1 MTQSHHADQTET
13 NTTHNHADHAAEHA
27 VAHVSAHVASHV
39 AEHAS
44 GHAHEAPTNAP
55 LLEGNSPKDWEEQF
69 GGSVAI
75 FSALANPLRLAIA
88 HHLMHRP
95 HSVSELHTCLGI
107 SQPLASHHLRILRE
121 AHVIDREQQG
131 RTTIYR
137 LKDDH
142 ISHIVVDVYE
152 HTREHHAD

>member
-1 MTQSHHADQTET
+1 MTQSQHTDQTET
-13 NTTHNHADHAAEHA
+13 THAHYAAEQ
-27 VAHVSAHVASHV
+27 VAKHV
-39 AEHAS
+39 AEHPVEHTS
-44 GHAHEAPTNAP
+44 AHDHEVPANAP
-55 LLEGNSPKDWEEQF
+55 LLEGSGPKDWEEQF

-75 FSALANPLRLAIA
+75 FSALANPLRLALA

>member
-1 MTQSHHADQTET
+1 MTSHHENSAEANTHHAD
-13 NTTHNHADHAAEHA
+13 H
-27 VAHVSAHVASHV
+27 SAQ
-39 AEHAS
+39 
-44 GHAHEAPTNAP
+44 AHEAPASMP
-55 LLEGNSPKDWEEQF
+55 LFEGSGPKDWEEQF

-75 FSALANPLRLAIA
+75 FSALANPLRLALA

>member
-1 MTQSHHADQTET
+1 MTQSQHTDQTET
-13 NTTHNHADHAAEHA
+13 THAHYAAEQ
-27 VAHVSAHVASHV
+27 VAKHV
-39 AEHAS
+39 AEHTAE
-44 GHAHEAPTNAP
+44 HAHEAPANAP

-142 ISHIVVDVYE
+142 ISHIVIDVYE
-152 HTREHHAD
+152 HTCEHHAD

>member
-1 MTQSHHADQTET
+1 MTQSQHTDHTET
-13 NTTHNHADHAAEHA
+13 THAHYAAEQ
-27 VAHVSAHVASHV
+27 VAKHV
-39 AEHAS
+39 AEHSAEHAS
-44 GHAHEAPTNAP
+44 AHTHEAPTNAP
-55 LLEGNSPKDWEEQF
+55 LIEGNSPKDWEEQF
-69 GGSVAI
+69 GPSVAI

-142 ISHIVVDVYE
+142 ISHIVLDVYE

>member
-1 MTQSHHADQTET
+1 MTSHHEDHHENSAEANTHHAD
-13 NTTHNHADHAAEHA
+13 H
-27 VAHVSAHVASHV
+27 SAQ
-39 AEHAS
+39 
-44 GHAHEAPTNAP
+44 AHEAPASAP
-55 LLEGNSPKDWEEQF
+55 LFEGSGPKDWEEQF
-69 GGSVAI
+69 GPSVAI

-88 HHLMHRP
+88 HHLVHRP
-95 HSVSELHTCLGI
+95 HSVSELPPCLGI

>member
-1 MTQSHHADQTET
+1 MTQSQHTDQTET
-13 NTTHNHADHAAEHA
+13 THAHYAAE
-27 VAHVSAHVASHV
+27 HV
-39 AEHAS
+39 AEHTAE
-44 GHAHEAPTNAP
+44 HAHEAPTNAP
-55 LLEGNSPKDWEEQF
+55 LLE
-69 GGSVAI
+69 
-75 FSALANPLRLAIA
+75 
-88 HHLMHRP
+88 
-95 HSVSELHTCLGI
+95 GI

>member
-1 MTQSHHADQTET
+1 MTQSQHTDKTET
-13 NTTHNHADHAAEHA
+13 NTTHNHPAEYVAA
-27 VAHVSAHVASHV
+27 HV

-44 GHAHEAPTNAP
+44 KHASAHAHEVPANAP
-55 LLEGNSPKDWEEQF
+55 LFEGSGPKDWEEQF
-69 GGSVAI
+69 GPSVAI

-88 HHLMHRP
+88 HHLVHRP

-107 SQPLASHHLRILRE
+107 SQPLASHHLRVLRE
-121 AHVIDREQQG
+121 AHVIDREQHG

-137 LKDDH
+137 LKDHH
-142 ISHIVVDVYE
+142 ISHIVTDVHE

>member
-1 MTQSHHADQTET
+1 MTSHHENSAEANTHHAD
-13 NTTHNHADHAAEHA
+13 H
-27 VAHVSAHVASHV
+27 SAQ
-39 AEHAS
+39 
-44 GHAHEAPTNAP
+44 AHEAPASMP
-55 LLEGNSPKDWEEQF
+55 LFEGSGPKDWEEQF
-69 GGSVAI
+69 GPSVAI

-88 HHLMHRP
+88 HHLVHRP

-107 SQPLASHHLRILRE
+107 SQPLASHHLRVLRE

-152 HTREHHAD
+152 HTREHHVD

>member
-1 MTQSHHADQTET
+1 MTQSHHTDHHQTKQTET
-13 NTTHNHADHAAEHA
+13 NTHHPAEH
-27 VAHVSAHVASHV
+27 VAAHV
-39 AEHAS
+39 AEHA
-44 GHAHEAPTNAP
+44 HEVPANAP
-55 LLEGNSPKDWEEQF
+55 LLEGSGPKDWEEQF
-69 GGSVAI
+69 GPSVAI

-121 AHVIDREQQG
+121 AHVIDREQRG
-131 RTTIYR
+131 RATIYR
-137 LKDDH
+137 LKDHH
-142 ISHIVVDVYE
+142 ISHIVLDVYE

>member
-1 MTQSHHADQTET
+1 MTQSQHTDQTET
-13 NTTHNHADHAAEHA
+13 THAHYAAEQVAKHVAEHTAEHA
-27 VAHVSAHVASHV
+27 V
-39 AEHAS
+39 E
-44 GHAHEAPTNAP
+44 HAHEVPANAP

-69 GGSVAI
+69 GPSVAI

>member
-1 MTQSHHADQTET
+1 MTQSQHTDQTET
-13 NTTHNHADHAAEHA
+13 THAHYAAEQ
-27 VAHVSAHVASHV
+27 VAKHV
-39 AEHAS
+39 AEHTAE
-44 GHAHEAPTNAP
+44 HAHEVPANAP
-55 LLEGNSPKDWEEQF
+55 LFEGNSPKDWEEQF
-69 GGSVAI
+69 GPSVAI

-88 HHLMHRP
+88 HHLMHRT

>member
-1 MTQSHHADQTET
+1 MTQSHHADQNET
-13 NTTHNHADHAAEHA
+13 NTTHNHAAEH
-27 VAHVSAHVASHV
+27 VAAHVADHSHEV
-39 AEHAS
+39 PA
-44 GHAHEAPTNAP
+44 NAP

-69 GGSVAI
+69 GPSVAI
-75 FSALANPLRLAIA
+75 FSALANPLRLALA

-152 HTREHHAD
+152 HTREHHVD

>member
-1 MTQSHHADQTET
+1 MTQSQHTDQTET
-13 NTTHNHADHAAEHA
+13 THANYATEQ
-27 VAHVSAHVASHV
+27 VAKHV
-39 AEHAS
+39 AEHSAEHAS
-44 GHAHEAPTNAP
+44 AHAHEVPANAP

-69 GGSVAI
+69 GPSVAI

>member
-1 MTQSHHADQTET
+1 MTQSQHTDQTET
-13 NTTHNHADHAAEHA
+13 THAHYAAEQ
-27 VAHVSAHVASHV
+27 VAKHV
-39 AEHAS
+39 AEHAVEHTAE
-44 GHAHEAPTNAP
+44 HAHEVPTNAP
-55 LLEGNSPKDWEEQF
+55 LLEGNGPKDWEEQF

-75 FSALANPLRLAIA
+75 FSALANPLRLALA

>member
-1 MTQSHHADQTET
+1 MTQSQHTDQTK
-13 NTTHNHADHAAEHA
+13 TTHTDYAAEQ
-27 VAHVSAHVASHV
+27 VAKHV
-39 AEHAS
+39 AEHAVEHTAE
-44 GHAHEAPTNAP
+44 HAHEVPTNAP
-55 LLEGNSPKDWEEQF
+55 LLEGSGPKDWEEQF
-69 GGSVAI
+69 GPSVAI

-88 HHLMHRP
+88 HHLVHRP

-121 AHVIDREQQG
+121 AHVIDREQHG

-137 LKDDH
+137 LKDHH
-142 ISHIVVDVYE
+142 ISHIVTDVHE

>member
-1 MTQSHHADQTET
+1 MTSHHEDHHENSAEA
-13 NTTHNHADHAAEHA
+13 NTHHANH
-27 VAHVSAHVASHV
+27 SAQ
-39 AEHAS
+39 
-44 GHAHEAPTNAP
+44 AHEAPASAP
-55 LLEGNSPKDWEEQF
+55 LFEGRGPKDWEEQF
-69 GGSVAI
+69 GPSVAI

-88 HHLMHRP
+88 HHLVHRP

-121 AHVIDREQQG
+121 AHVIDREQHG

-137 LKDDH
+137 LKDHH
-142 ISHIVVDVYE
+142 ISHIVTDVHE

>member
-1 MTQSHHADQTET
+1 MTQSHHADQNET
-13 NTTHNHADHAAEHA
+13 NTTHNHAAEH
-27 VAHVSAHVASHV
+27 VAAHVADHSHEV
-39 AEHAS
+39 PA
-44 GHAHEAPTNAP
+44 NAP

-69 GGSVAI
+69 GPSVAI
-75 FSALANPLRLAIA
+75 FSALANPLRLALA

-142 ISHIVVDVYE
+142 ISHIVLDVYE

>member
-1 MTQSHHADQTET
+1 MTQSQHTDQTET
-13 NTTHNHADHAAEHA
+13 THAHYAAEQ
-27 VAHVSAHVASHV
+27 VAKHV
-39 AEHAS
+39 AEHTAE
-44 GHAHEAPTNAP
+44 HAHEAPANAP
-55 LLEGNSPKDWEEQF
+55 LLEGSGPKDWEEQF

-142 ISHIVVDVYE
+142 IRHIVVDVYE
-152 HTREHHAD
+152 HKREHNAD

>member
-1 MTQSHHADQTET
+1 MTQSQHTDHTET
-13 NTTHNHADHAAEHA
+13 THANYATEQ
-27 VAHVSAHVASHV
+27 VAKHV
-39 AEHAS
+39 AEHSAEHAS
-44 GHAHEAPTNAP
+44 AHTHEAPTNAP
-55 LLEGNSPKDWEEQF
+55 RIEGNSPKDWEEQF
-69 GGSVAI
+69 GPSVAI
-75 FSALANPLRLAIA
+75 FSALANPLRLALA

-152 HTREHHAD
+152 HTREHHVD

>member
-1 MTQSHHADQTET
+1 MTQSQHTDQTET
-13 NTTHNHADHAAEHA
+13 HTTHNHPADHVAAHIT
-27 VAHVSAHVASHV
+27 
-39 AEHAS
+39 EHAS
-44 GHAHEAPTNAP
+44 AHDHEVPANAP
-55 LLEGNSPKDWEEQF
+55 LLEGSCPKDWEEQF
-69 GGSVAI
+69 GPSVAI
-75 FSALANPLRLAIA
+75 FSALANPLRLALA
-88 HHLMHRP
+88 HRLMHRP

-152 HTREHHAD
+152 HTREHHVD

>member
-1 MTQSHHADQTET
+1 MTSHHENSAEANTHHAD
-13 NTTHNHADHAAEHA
+13 H
-27 VAHVSAHVASHV
+27 SAQ
-39 AEHAS
+39 
-44 GHAHEAPTNAP
+44 AHEAPASMP
-55 LLEGNSPKDWEEQF
+55 LFEGSGPKDWEEQF
-69 GGSVAI
+69 GPSVAI

-88 HHLMHRP
+88 HHLVHRP

-107 SQPLASHHLRILRE
+107 SQPLASHHLRVLRE

-142 ISHIVVDVYE
+142 ISHIVIDVYE

>member
-1 MTQSHHADQTET
+1 MTQSQHTDQTET
-13 NTTHNHADHAAEHA
+13 THAHYAAEQ
-27 VAHVSAHVASHV
+27 VAKHV
-39 AEHAS
+39 AEHTAE
-44 GHAHEAPTNAP
+44 HAHEVPANAP
-55 LLEGNSPKDWEEQF
+55 LFEGNSPKDWEEQF
-69 GGSVAI
+69 GPSVAI

>member
-1 MTQSHHADQTET
+1 MTQSQHTDQTET
-13 NTTHNHADHAAEHA
+13 NTTHNHADHAAEQ
-27 VAHVSAHVASHV
+27 VANHV

-44 GHAHEAPTNAP
+44 EHSHEIPANAP

-69 GGSVAI
+69 GPSVAI
-75 FSALANPLRLAIA
+75 FSALANPLRLALA

-121 AHVIDREQQG
+121 AHVIDREQHG

-137 LKDDH
+137 LKDHH
-142 ISHIVVDVYE
+142 ISHIVTDVHE

>member
-1 MTQSHHADQTET
+1 MTQSQHTDQTET
-13 NTTHNHADHAAEHA
+13 THAHYAAEQ
-27 VAHVSAHVASHV
+27 VAKHV
-39 AEHAS
+39 AEHSAEHAS
-44 GHAHEAPTNAP
+44 AHAHEAPTNAP
-55 LLEGNSPKDWEEQF
+55 LIEGNSPKDWEEQF

-75 FSALANPLRLAIA
+75 FSALANPLRLALA

-142 ISHIVVDVYE
+142 ISHIVLDVYE
-152 HTREHHAD
+152 HTREHHTD

>member
-1 MTQSHHADQTET
+1 MTQSQHTDQTET
-13 NTTHNHADHAAEHA
+13 THAHYAAEQ
-27 VAHVSAHVASHV
+27 VAKHV
-39 AEHAS
+39 AEHAVEHTS
-44 GHAHEAPTNAP
+44 EHTHEAPTNAP
-55 LLEGNSPKDWEEQF
+55 LIEGNSPKDWEEQF

-75 FSALANPLRLAIA
+75 FSALANPLRLALA

>member
-1 MTQSHHADQTET
+1 MTQSHHTDQNET
-13 NTTHNHADHAAEHA
+13 NTTHNHADHGAE
-27 VAHVSAHVASHV
+27 HV

-44 GHAHEAPTNAP
+44 EHTHEVPANAP

-69 GGSVAI
+69 GPSVAI

>member
-1 MTQSHHADQTET
+1 MTQSQHTDHTET
-13 NTTHNHADHAAEHA
+13 THAHYAAEQ
-27 VAHVSAHVASHV
+27 VAKHV
-39 AEHAS
+39 AEHSAEHAS
-44 GHAHEAPTNAP
+44 AHTHEAPTNAP
-55 LLEGNSPKDWEEQF
+55 LIEGNSPKDWEEQF

>member
-1 MTQSHHADQTET
+1 MTQSQHTDHTE
-13 NTTHNHADHAAEHA
+13 TTHNHPAEHVAAHIAEHAAEHA
-27 VAHVSAHVASHV
+27 SA
-39 AEHAS
+39 
-44 GHAHEAPTNAP
+44 HAHEVPANAP
-55 LLEGNSPKDWEEQF
+55 LLEGSCPKDWEEQF
-69 GGSVAI
+69 GPSVAI

>member
-1 MTQSHHADQTET
+1 MTQSQHTDHTET
-13 NTTHNHADHAAEHA
+13 THAHYAAEQ
-27 VAHVSAHVASHV
+27 VAKYV

-44 GHAHEAPTNAP
+44 EHAHEAPTNAP
-55 LLEGNSPKDWEEQF
+55 LIEGNSPKDWEEQF

-75 FSALANPLRLAIA
+75 FSALANPLRLALA

-142 ISHIVVDVYE
+142 ISHIVLDVYE

>member
-1 MTQSHHADQTET
+1 MTQSQHTDQTET
-13 NTTHNHADHAAEHA
+13 THANYATEQ
-27 VAHVSAHVASHV
+27 VAKHV
-39 AEHAS
+39 AEHSAEHAS
-44 GHAHEAPTNAP
+44 AHAHEAPTNAP
-55 LLEGNSPKDWEEQF
+55 LIEGNSPKDWEEQF

-75 FSALANPLRLAIA
+75 FSALANPLRLALA

-142 ISHIVVDVYE
+142 ISHIVLDVYE

>member
-1 MTQSHHADQTET
+1 MTQSQHTDHTET
-13 NTTHNHADHAAEHA
+13 THANYAAEHA
-27 VAHVSAHVASHV
+27 SK
-39 AEHAS
+39 HAS
-44 GHAHEAPTNAP
+44 AHAHEAPANAP
-55 LLEGNSPKDWEEQF
+55 LLEGSCPKDWEEQF
-69 GGSVAI
+69 GPSVAI
-75 FSALANPLRLAIA
+75 FSALANPLRLALA

>member
-1 MTQSHHADQTET
+1 MTQSQHTDQTET
-13 NTTHNHADHAAEHA
+13 THAHYAAEQ
-27 VAHVSAHVASHV
+27 VAKHV
-39 AEHAS
+39 AEHTSEHAS
-44 GHAHEAPTNAP
+44 AHTHEAPTNAP
-55 LLEGNSPKDWEEQF
+55 HIEGNSPKDWEEQF

-75 FSALANPLRLAIA
+75 FSALANPLRLALA

>member
-1 MTQSHHADQTET
+1 MTQSQHTDQTET
-13 NTTHNHADHAAEHA
+13 THANYATEQ
-27 VAHVSAHVASHV
+27 VAKHV
-39 AEHAS
+39 AEHAVEHTS
-44 GHAHEAPTNAP
+44 EHAHEAPTNAP
-55 LLEGNSPKDWEEQF
+55 LIEGNSPKDWEEQF

-75 FSALANPLRLAIA
+75 FSALANPLRLALA

-142 ISHIVVDVYE
+142 ISHIVLDVYE

>member
-1 MTQSHHADQTET
+1 MTQSQHTDHTET
-13 NTTHNHADHAAEHA
+13 THANYATEQVAEHA
-27 VAHVSAHVASHV
+27 V
-39 AEHAS
+39 EHTS
-44 GHAHEAPTNAP
+44 EHAHEAPTNAP
-55 LLEGNSPKDWEEQF
+55 LIEGNSPKDWEEQF

-75 FSALANPLRLAIA
+75 FSALANPLRLALA

-142 ISHIVVDVYE
+142 ISHIVLDVYE